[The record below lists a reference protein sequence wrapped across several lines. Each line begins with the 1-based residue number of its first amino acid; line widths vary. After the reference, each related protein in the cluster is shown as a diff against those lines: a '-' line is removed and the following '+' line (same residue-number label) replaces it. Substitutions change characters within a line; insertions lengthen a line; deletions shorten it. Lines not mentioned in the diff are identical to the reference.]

1 MLMLKKILAFTFTAV
16 IALSF
21 SACDKKDGSS
31 EKEGGSLSSVSSSDT
46 IPEDFMRSAA
56 KELTALAQM
65 SAKEISAEDMGLT
78 DEEIS
83 SLYSS
88 FAEADLSNPE
98 KITVYSMSKNQIN
111 SYMQLSGFSED
122 SLSDEAYSSI
132 TKKVLGSIGNMING
146 KAGST
151 ETAAGSVLGASKA
164 FPAPEGFEG
173 SCFMIVSWK
182 DFSAAVSFSDEEN
195 GCLLVQYTPVF
206 TDRDTI
212 DIILTQS
219 GLNETKQ
226 EISAE

>member
-21 SACDKKDGSS
+21 SSCDKKDGSS

-111 SYMQLSGFSED
+111 SYMQLSGF
-122 SLSDEAYSSI
+122 
-132 TKKVLGSIGNMING
+132 
-146 KAGST
+146 
-151 ETAAGSVLGASKA
+151 
-164 FPAPEGFEG
+164 F
-173 SCFMIVSWK
+173 
-182 DFSAAVSFSDEEN
+182 
-195 GCLLVQYTPVF
+195 
-206 TDRDTI
+206 
-212 DIILTQS
+212 
-219 GLNETKQ
+219 
-226 EISAE
+226 